1 MRSKAAFA
9 AATWFGSGYAPVA
22 PGTAGSLAAL
32 LIAIGLRHWLDISAV
47 WIGALGILLIAP
59 GIWAAGVVAKE
70 IGRTDPQIVVID
82 EVVGQWITIAGA
94 GTLNWKSWLG
104 AFALFRVLDMWKP
117 WPARQL
123 ESLHGGTGI
132 VADDV
137 MAGIYGALV
146 LFAAGY
152 LNFY

>member
-32 LIAIGLRHWLDISAV
+32 LIAIGLRYWLGISAV
-47 WIGALGILLIAP
+47 WIGALGTLLIAP

-94 GTLNWKSWLG
+94 STLNWKSWLG

-146 LFAAGY
+146 LFAAGC
-152 LNFY
+152 LNLY